1 MNVLRK
7 LVFIFMFFV
16 LVKNGFSQEQ
26 YYIYIQS
33 QNHQSFYSRIGSETF
48 TSSGNGYLLLPGLT
62 KNTYELIIG
71 FPGAKI
77 SEWRFNCTV
86 NDTDLGFI
94 LKDAGVAGVQLL
106 HLDQKGT
113 LTGKVVEQH
122 MEVKANI
129 APLPGVISDDPFS
142 AMLAGVVNDPSIR
155 QQLVIV
161 DKKTAPVNN
170 DTGESSITGAAPA
183 VPVSVSTDNNKPA
196 EPVASAVL
204 QEEIKTSIAE
214 SETKKNET
222 FVVREIEKT
231 NSAEAEKLAATGAVQ
246 KGDKTVAA
254 NTQKQYE
261 PFVVKEVTEPV
272 NAGAK
277 TENVGVPAAAQKRD
291 SGVLAAA
298 KEQEPFVVKE
308 VITKRN
314 DAETR
319 QTAHTATKKDADNNE
334 TVKYLPFVIKPAD
347 KTDNNEA
354 AKSSNALT
362 EKKADSVTA
371 VAAEKKPLPPVKSG
385 DNPGQAEKDKTVKS
399 GTEIPANG
407 SATATQKG
415 KPAPDV
421 QKAILSAV
429 KKTLERKSRDGVDLI
444 YVDENV
450 NGAKDTIRIFI
461 PVLK

>member
-7 LVFIFMFFV
+7 LVFIFMLSV
-16 LVKNGFSQEQ
+16 LVKTGFGQEQ

-33 QNHQSFYSRIGSETF
+33 QNHQSFYTRIGSEIF
-48 TSSGNGYLLLPGLT
+48 ASSGNGYLVLPGLT

-77 SEWRFNCTV
+77 PEWRFTCTV

-106 HLDQKGT
+106 HLDQKGA
-113 LTGKVVEQH
+113 LTGMVVEQRT
-122 MEVKANI
+122 EVKANI

-161 DKKTAPVNN
+161 DKKTAPANN
-170 DTGESSITGAAPA
+170 DAAELSIADAPA
-183 VPVSVSTDNNKPA
+183 VPVNVSANNNKPA
-196 EPVASAVL
+196 ESVAPAVV
-204 QEEIKTSIAE
+204 QEEVKKSIAE
-214 SETKKNET
+214 PETKKNET
-222 FVVREIEKT
+222 FAVREIEKT
-231 NSAEAEKLAATGAVQ
+231 NSDQTEKMATAGAVQ
-246 KGDKTVAA
+246 KGDKTVAP

-261 PFVVKEVTEPV
+261 PFVVKEI
-272 NAGAK
+272 
-277 TENVGVPAAAQKRD
+277 
-291 SGVLAAA
+291 
-298 KEQEPFVVKE
+298 
-308 VITKRN
+308 ITKRD

-319 QTAHTATKKDADNNE
+319 QADQTATKKDTNNTE
-334 TVKYLPFVIKPAD
+334 TLKYLPFVIKPAG

-354 AKSSNALT
+354 AKSSNAVT
-362 EKKADSVTA
+362 EKKADPATVVVAETKA
-371 VAAEKKPLPPVKSG
+371 VPPVVKSG
-385 DNPGQAEKDKTVKS
+385 DKPGDTEKDRTVKS
-399 GTEIPANG
+399 GAAIPAKG
-407 SATATQKG
+407 PATATPEE
-415 KPAPDV
+415 KPAQGG
-421 QKAILSAV
+421 QKAVLSAV

-461 PVLK
+461 PALK